1 MFICFPINLRVISE
15 QEGMVSSTCRE
26 TKCVSEG
33 WCRLP
38 HQDTRMAHPHTDHY
52 SFLPIHARRTSEA
65 ELRSSSSPSWTLEK
79 MRTAPLAVLV
89 QLLEILHDTT
99 WGISPKAQL
108 GYQQKKIL
116 EPSGSPNRS
125 DVMRQSPGLRTICP
139 MRGTTRISLQSHP
152 SERANAMGQK
162 FSFSSS
168 LFSTNLRSRVS
179 AGGEGLAE

>member
-79 MRTAPLAVLV
+79 MRTAPLAVLG

-116 EPSGSPNRS
+116 RALWISKQIRCDEIEPWTSHHLPHEKNHKDLLTVTPFRKGKCYGAE
-125 DVMRQSPGLRTICP
+125 VFF
-139 MRGTTRISLQSHP
+139 LQ
-152 SERANAMGQK
+152 
-162 FSFSSS
+162 
-168 LFSTNLRSRVS
+168 LFVQH
-179 AGGEGLAE
+179 

>member
-26 TKCVSEG
+26 TKCVSEV

-79 MRTAPLAVLV
+79 MRTAPLAVLG

-116 EPSGSPNRS
+116 RALWISKQIRCDEIEPWTLHHLPHERKHKDLLIVTPFRKGKCYGAE
-125 DVMRQSPGLRTICP
+125 VFF
-139 MRGTTRISLQSHP
+139 LQ
-152 SERANAMGQK
+152 
-162 FSFSSS
+162 
-168 LFSTNLRSRVS
+168 LFVQH
-179 AGGEGLAE
+179 